1 MTRIDAIA
9 NAQQYFDS
17 GALFQDLARRVA
29 MPTESQ
35 NAERA
40 GELLR
45 YLDEEI
51 SVTLQSMGFECR
63 LLEHPRARAPFLFAQ
78 RIEDPALETVLSY
91 GHGDVVLGMEGRWR
105 DQLDP
110 WTLTRKDGCWY
121 GRGSAD
127 NKGQHSINLAALK
140 CVLQTRGK
148 LGFNVKY
155 LFEMGEEVS
164 SPGLLALCRQQR
176 DLFKADVLIASD
188 GPRLLAARP
197 TLFLGSRGQINVD
210 LKIEAREGGHHSGNW
225 GGLLS
230 NPAIQLAHALATV
243 VSRSG
248 KILVPEWM
256 PAELPDSVRRALQ
269 DCMLDGADGP
279 AIEPDWGEPGFS
291 AAEKVYG
298 WSSAEILAFV
308 AGNPDKPVHAIP
320 PRASARMQLRYVVGV
335 DPTDV
340 VPSLRRHLDRH
351 GYGMVQVST
360 PADEP
365 APATRLDP
373 DHPWVRW
380 AAASLQTT
388 TQKKPAILPNLGGT
402 LPNHVFSD
410 ALGLPTLW
418 VPHSYAGCSQH
429 APNEHLPE
437 AIAREGLAM
446 MAGLFWDLGER
457 SKS

>member
-9 NAQQYFDS
+9 AAQQYFDS

-35 NAERA
+35 NPERA
-40 GELLR
+40 GELQR

-51 SVTLQSMGFECR
+51 SVTLQAMGFECR
-63 LLEHPRARAPFLFAQ
+63 LLQHPRARAPFLFAQ

-110 WTLTRKDGCWY
+110 WTLTRKDGVWY

-164 SPGLLALCRQQR
+164 SPGLLALCQQQR

-188 GPRLLAARP
+188 GPRLLATRP
-197 TLFLGSRGQINVD
+197 TLFLGSRGQINID

-256 PAELPDSVRRALQ
+256 PTELPDSVRRALQ
-269 DCMLDGADGP
+269 DCTLDGADGP

-308 AGNPDKPVHAIP
+308 AGNPEKPVHAIP

-340 VPSLRRHLDRH
+340 VPSLRRHLDRL

-446 MAGLFWDLGER
+446 MAGLYWDLGER
-457 SKS
+457 SKQ